1 MALDLSARDIERAK
15 FAFSIYDFE
24 GNDTVDA
31 FDMGSVLRSLGLIPT
46 QKSVEKFGGQKK
58 KGVKKLKVEE
68 FLTVFSQAKKD
79 KDIGNVED
87 FRECLKLYDKSEDG
101 TMIFDELKH
110 ILASMG
116 EKLELEEVDEIIKD
130 CAVPPDEDG
139 FTPYGIFLDKL
150 MAGPY
155 KEED

>member
-1 MALDLSARDIERAK
+1 MALELSARDIERAK
-15 FAFSIYDFE
+15 FAFSIYDFT
-24 GNDTVDA
+24 GDDTVDA
-31 FDMGSVLRSLGLIPT
+31 FDMGSVLRSLGLMPT
-46 QKSVEKFGGQKK
+46 QKAVEKLGGQKK
-58 KGVKKLKVEE
+58 KGVKMMKVEE

-79 KDIGNVED
+79 KDVGNIED
-87 FRECLKLYDKSEDG
+87 FREVLRLYDKSEDG

-110 ILASMG
+110 ILMSMG
-116 EKLELEEVDEIIKD
+116 EKLEVEEVDEIIKD

>member
-1 MALDLSARDIERAK
+1 MRLMWAASSEPCPSFLHKSLWK
-15 FAFSIYDFE
+15 
-24 GNDTVDA
+24 NWVD
-31 FDMGSVLRSLGLIPT
+31 R
-46 QKSVEKFGGQKK
+46 KK
-58 KGVKKLKVEE
+58 KGQKKLKVEE
-68 FLTVFSQAKKD
+68 FLTIFSQAKKD
-79 KDIGNVED
+79 KDVGNIED
-87 FRECLKLYDKSEDG
+87 FREVLRLYDKSEDG

-110 ILASMG
+110 ILMSMG
-116 EKLELEEVDEIIKD
+116 EKLEVDEVDEIIKD

>member
-15 FAFSIYDFE
+15 FAFSIYDFS
-24 GNDTVDA
+24 GDDTVDA
-31 FDMGSVLRSLGLIPT
+31 FDVGSVLRALSLVPT
-46 QKSVEKFGGQKK
+46 QKLVEKLGGQKK
-58 KGVKKLKVEE
+58 KGQKKLKVEE
-68 FLTVFSQAKKD
+68 FLTIFSQAKKD
-79 KDIGNVED
+79 KDVGNIED
-87 FRECLKLYDKSEDG
+87 FREVLRLYDKSEDG

-110 ILASMG
+110 ILMSMG
-116 EKLELEEVDEIIKD
+116 EKLEVDEVDEIIKD

>member
-58 KGVKKLKVEE
+58 KG
-68 FLTVFSQAKKD
+68 
-79 KDIGNVED
+79 
-87 FRECLKLYDKSEDG
+87 
-101 TMIFDELKH
+101 
-110 ILASMG
+110 